1 MIIWQ
6 AINREGQRWIEL
18 KLFVYNYREFDEAE
32 YFQKFSKEYGV
43 ELGICTDAPTLEN
56 AHLAEGYEYISIITS
71 RIDHE
76 LMEKFHELGVK
87 MISTRTIGYD
97 HVDIE
102 TAKRLGIHVS
112 NVSYSPECVAD
123 YTIMLMLMSIRKM
136 KRIMQRE
143 EINDF
148 SLPGIQ
154 GRELPNFTVG
164 VLGTGRIG
172 QAVIRDLSGFG
183 CKIYAYDK
191 YENDFVKERA
201 EYADLDTIYRECDL
215 ITLHMPLLDDN
226 FHLIDQDAV
235 SRMKDGVVLVNT
247 ARGGLIDTKALIDGL
262 ESGKIGAAGL
272 DVIEDE
278 FGMYYYDRKS
288 DVLSKRDL
296 YILRGFPNV
305 IVTPHMAF
313 YTDQAVSDMVKH
325 SIESC
330 MIRAEGKEDPWA
342 VV

>member
-1 MIIWQ
+1 M
-6 AINREGQRWIEL
+6 
-18 KLFVYNYREFDEAE
+18 KLFVYSYREFDEAE
-32 YFQKFSKEYGV
+32 FFQKFAEEYHV
-43 ELGICTDAPTLEN
+43 ELGICHDAPTMEN
-56 AHLAEGYEYISIITS
+56 AYLAEGYPYVSIITTK
-71 RIDHE
+71 IDE
-76 LMEKFHELGVK
+76 NLMNRFHALGVK

-97 HVDIE
+97 HIDLE
-102 TAKRLGIHVS
+102 AARKCGISVG
-112 NVSYSPECVAD
+112 NVTYSPECVAD
-123 YTIMLMLMSIRKM
+123 YTVMLMLMSIRKM

-154 GRELPNFTVG
+154 GKEMPNFTVG

-172 QAVIRDLSGFG
+172 RAVIRDISGFG
-183 CKIYAYDK
+183 CKIYAYDQ
-191 YENDFVKERA
+191 YENDEVKK
-201 EYADLDTIYRECDL
+201 YAQYVSLDEIYEKCDM
-215 ITLHMPLLDDN
+215 ITLHMPLTEEN
-226 FHLIDQDAV
+226 MHLIDAEAIQK
-235 SRMKDGVVLVNT
+235 MQDGVVLINT

-278 FGMYYYDRKS
+278 FGMYYFDRKS
-288 DVLSKRDL
+288 DILSKRDL

-313 YTDQAVSDMVKH
+313 YKDQAVSDMVKH

-330 MIRAEGKEDPWA
+330 MLHEAGKEDPCR
-342 VV
+342 VI

>member
-1 MIIWQ
+1 MKI
-6 AINREGQRWIEL
+6 
-18 KLFVYNYREFDEAE
+18 FVYSYREFDEAE
-32 YFQKFSKEYGV
+32 YFQKFSGEYGI
-43 ELGICTDAPTLEN
+43 ELGITPDDPTLDN
-56 AHLAEGYEYISIITS
+56 AHLAEGFEYVSIITTK
-71 RIDHE
+71 IDE
-76 LMEKFHELGVK
+76 KLMERFYELGVK

-97 HVDIE
+97 HVDI
-102 TAKRLGIHVS
+102 AAARRLEIHVS

-123 YTIMLMLMSIRKM
+123 YTVMLMLMSIRRM

-148 SLPGIQ
+148 SLPGLQ

-183 CKIYAYDK
+183 CKIYAYDR
-191 YENDFVKERA
+191 YENDSVKR
-201 EYADLDTIYRECDL
+201 YARYTDLDTIYRECDL
-215 ITLHMPLLDDN
+215 ITLHMPLLEDN
-226 FHLIDQDAV
+226 FHLIDGDAIE
-235 SRMKDGVVLVNT
+235 RMKDGVVIVNT
-247 ARGGLIDTKALIDGL
+247 ARGGLIDTKALINGI
-262 ESGKIGAAGL
+262 ESGKISAAGL

-278 FGMYYYDRKS
+278 FGMYYNDRKS
-288 DVLSKRDL
+288 DVLKKRDL

-313 YTDQAVSDMVKH
+313 YTDQAVSDMVKN
-325 SIESC
+325 SLLSC
-330 MIRAEGKEDPWA
+330 VCHAEGKEDPWS

>member
-1 MIIWQ
+1 
-6 AINREGQRWIEL
+6 
-18 KLFVYNYREFDEAE
+18 
-32 YFQKFSKEYGV
+32 
-43 ELGICTDAPTLEN
+43 
-56 AHLAEGYEYISIITS
+56 
-71 RIDHE
+71 
-76 LMEKFHELGVK
+76 
-87 MISTRTIGYD
+87 
-97 HVDIE
+97 
-102 TAKRLGIHVS
+102 
-112 NVSYSPECVAD
+112 
-123 YTIMLMLMSIRKM
+123 MLMLMSIRKM
-136 KRIMQRE
+136 KRIMQRG

-154 GRELPNFTVG
+154 GKELPNLTVG

-191 YENDFVKERA
+191 YENEAVKERA
-201 EYADLDTIYRECDL
+201 QYTGLDTIYKECDL
-215 ITLHMPLLDDN
+215 ITLHMPLLEDN
-226 FHLIDQDAV
+226 FHLIGKEAI
-235 SRMKDGVVLVNT
+235 SRMKDGVVIVNT
-247 ARGGLIDTKALIDGL
+247 ARGGLIDTKALIEGI
-262 ESGKIGAAGL
+262 ESGKVGAAGL

-305 IVTPHMAF
+305 VVTPHMAF

-330 MIRAEGKEDPWA
+330 LLRAEGKEDPWE

>member
-1 MIIWQ
+1 MSRIKI
-6 AINREGQRWIEL
+6 
-18 KLFVYNYREFDEAE
+18 FVYSYREFDEAE
-32 YFQKFSKEYGV
+32 YFQKFSREYDV
-43 ELGICTDAPTLEN
+43 ELGICREGPTLEN
-56 AHLAEGYEYISIITS
+56 AHLAAGYEYISIITS
-71 RIDHE
+71 KIDSE
-76 LMEKFHELGVK
+76 LMERFHELGVK
-87 MISTRTIGYD
+87 MISTRTVGYD
-97 HVDIE
+97 HVDLR
-102 TAKRLGIHVS
+102 AARRLGIHVS

-123 YTIMLMLMSIRKM
+123 YTVMLMLMSIRKM

-148 SLPGIQ
+148 SLPGNQ
-154 GRELPNFTVG
+154 GRELHNFTAG

-183 CKIYAYDK
+183 CRIYAYDK
-191 YENDFVKERA
+191 YENETVKKWA
-201 EYADLDTIYRECDL
+201 CYTDLDTICRECDL

-226 FHLIDQDAV
+226 YHLIDRGV
-235 SRMKDGVVLVNT
+235 LEKMKDGVVIINT
-247 ARGGLIDTKALIDGL
+247 ARGGLIDTRALIDGI
-262 ESGKIGAAGL
+262 ESGKVGAAGL

-278 FGMYYYDRKS
+278 FGMYYYDRKA

-313 YTDQAVSDMVKH
+313 YTDQAVSDMVRN

-330 MIRAEGKEDPWA
+330 LLQAEGKEDPWA

>member
-1 MIIWQ
+1 M
-6 AINREGQRWIEL
+6 
-18 KLFVYNYREFDEAE
+18 KLFVYSYREFDEAE
-32 YFQKFSKEYGV
+32 FFQKFAEEYQV
-43 ELGICTDAPTLEN
+43 ELGICHDAPTMEN
-56 AHLAEGYEYISIITS
+56 AYLAEGYPYVSIITTK
-71 RIDHE
+71 IDEE
-76 LMEKFHELGVK
+76 LMNRFHALGVK

-97 HVDIE
+97 HIDLE
-102 TAKRLGIHVS
+102 AARKCGISVG
-112 NVSYSPECVAD
+112 NVTYSPECVAD
-123 YTIMLMLMSIRKM
+123 YTVMLMLMSIRKM

-154 GRELPNFTVG
+154 GKEMPNFKVG

-172 QAVIRDLSGFG
+172 RAVIRDISGFD
-183 CKIYAYDK
+183 CKIYAYDQ
-191 YENDFVKERA
+191 YENDEVKK
-201 EYADLDTIYRECDL
+201 YAQYASLEEIYEKCDM
-215 ITLHMPLLDDN
+215 ITLHMPLTEVN
-226 FHLIDQDAV
+226 MHLIDAEAIQK
-235 SRMKDGVVLVNT
+235 MQDGVVLINT

-278 FGMYYYDRKS
+278 FGMYYFDRKS
-288 DVLSKRDL
+288 DVLSKHDL

-330 MIRAEGKEDPWA
+330 MLHEAGKEDPCR
-342 VV
+342 VI

>member
-1 MIIWQ
+1 MKIF
-6 AINREGQRWIEL
+6 A
-18 KLFVYNYREFDEAE
+18 YSYREFDEAE
-32 YFQKFSKEYGV
+32 YFQKFAGEFGV
-43 ELGICTDAPTLEN
+43 EVGFTTEDPTLEN
-56 AHLAEGYEYISIITS
+56 ASLAKGYEYLSIITTK
-71 RIDHE
+71 IDAE
-76 LMEKFHELGVK
+76 LMQKFHDLGVK

-97 HVDIE
+97 HVDIMA
-102 TAKRLGIHVS
+102 AKRLGMHVS

-123 YTIMLMLMSIRKM
+123 YTVMLMLMSIRKM

-154 GRELPNFTVG
+154 GREMPDLTVG

-172 QAVIRDLSGFG
+172 RSVIRDLTGFG
-183 CKIYAYDK
+183 CRIYAYDK
-191 YENDFVKERA
+191 YESEEVKARA
-201 EYADLDTIYRECDL
+201 QYADLETIYRECDL

-226 FHLIDQDAV
+226 FHLINADAI
-235 SRMKDGVVLVNT
+235 RKMKDGVVIINT
-247 ARGGLIDTKALIDGL
+247 ARGGLIDTKALIDAL
-262 ESGKIGAAGL
+262 ESGKVGAAGL

-296 YILRGFPNV
+296 YILRGFQNV
-305 IVTPHMAF
+305 TVTPHMAF

-325 SIESC
+325 SMQSC
-330 MIRAEGKEDPWA
+330 IFREEGKEDPWA

>member
-1 MIIWQ
+1 MERMKI
-6 AINREGQRWIEL
+6 
-18 KLFVYNYREFDEAE
+18 FVYNYREFDEAE
-32 YFQKFSKEYGV
+32 YFQKFSEEYGV

-56 AHLAEGYEYISIITS
+56 AHLAEGYEYVSIITS
-71 RIDHE
+71 KIDGE
-76 LMEKFHELGVK
+76 LMERFHRLGVK
-87 MISTRTIGYD
+87 MVSTRTIGYD

-112 NVSYSPECVAD
+112 NVTYSPECVAD
-123 YTIMLMLMSIRKM
+123 YTVMLILMSIRKM
-136 KRIMQRE
+136 KRIMQRAE
-143 EINDF
+143 VNDF

-172 QAVIRDLSGFG
+172 RAVIRDLSGFG
-183 CKIYAYDK
+183 CRILAYDK
-191 YENDFVKERA
+191 YENEAVKEYA
-201 EYADLDTIYRECDL
+201 QYADLDTIYRECGL

-226 FHLIDQDAV
+226 FHLIDKEAIGK
-235 SRMKDGVVLVNT
+235 MKDGVVIVNT
-247 ARGGLIDTKALIDGL
+247 ARGGLIDTKALIEGI
-262 ESGKIGAAGL
+262 ERGKVGAAGL

-305 IVTPHMAF
+305 VVTPHMAF
-313 YTDQAVSDMVKH
+313 YTDQAVSDMVRH

-330 MIRAEGKEDPWA
+330 ILHAQGKEDPWT

>member
-1 MIIWQ
+1 MKI
-6 AINREGQRWIEL
+6 
-18 KLFVYNYREFDEAE
+18 FVYNYRKFDEAE
-32 YFQKFSKEYGV
+32 YFQKFSEEYGV
-43 ELGICTDAPTLEN
+43 ELGICTDEPTLEN
-56 AHLAEGYEYISIITS
+56 AHLAEGYEYVTIITS
-71 RIDHE
+71 KIDRE
-76 LMEKFHELGVK
+76 LMKKFHELGVR
-87 MISTRTIGYD
+87 MISTRTVGYD
-97 HVDIE
+97 HVDIAA
-102 TAKRLGIHVS
+102 AKEFGIHVS

-123 YTIMLMLMSIRKM
+123 YTVMLMLMSIRKM
-136 KRIMQRE
+136 KRIMQRGAL
-143 EINDF
+143 NDF

-154 GRELPNFTVG
+154 GKELPNLTVG

-191 YENDFVKERA
+191 CENKAVKEHA
-201 EYADLDTIYRECDL
+201 QYADLDTIYKECDL
-215 ITLHMPLLDDN
+215 ITLHMPLLEDN
-226 FHLIDQDAV
+226 VHLIGKEAI
-235 SRMKDGVVLVNT
+235 SRMKEGVVIVNT
-247 ARGGLIDTKALIDGL
+247 ARGGLIDTKALIEGI
-262 ESGKIGAAGL
+262 ESAKVGAAGL

-278 FGMYYYDRKS
+278 FGMYYHDRKS

-305 IVTPHMAF
+305 VVTPHMAF

-330 MIRAEGKEDPWA
+330 LLRAEGKEDPWE

>member
-1 MIIWQ
+1 M
-6 AINREGQRWIEL
+6 
-18 KLFVYNYREFDEAE
+18 KLFVYSYREFDEAE
-32 YFQKFSKEYGV
+32 FFQKFAEEYHV
-43 ELGICTDAPTLEN
+43 ELGICHDAPTMEN
-56 AHLAEGYEYISIITS
+56 AYLAEGYPYVSIITTK
-71 RIDHE
+71 IDEE
-76 LMEKFHELGVK
+76 LMNRFHALGVK

-97 HVDIE
+97 HIDLE
-102 TAKRLGIHVS
+102 AARKCGISVG
-112 NVSYSPECVAD
+112 NVMYSPECVAD
-123 YTIMLMLMSIRKM
+123 YTVMLMLMSIRKM

-154 GRELPNFTVG
+154 GKEMPSFTVG
-164 VLGTGRIG
+164 VIGTGRIG
-172 QAVIRDLSGFG
+172 RAVIRDISGFG
-183 CKIYAYDK
+183 CQIYAYDQ
-191 YENDFVKERA
+191 YENDEVKK
-201 EYADLDTIYRECDL
+201 YAQYASLDEIYEKCDM
-215 ITLHMPLLDDN
+215 ITLHMPLTKEN
-226 FHLIDQDAV
+226 MHLIDAEAIQK
-235 SRMKDGVVLVNT
+235 MQDGVVLINT

-262 ESGKIGAAGL
+262 ESCKIGAAGL

-278 FGMYYYDRKS
+278 FGMYYFDRKA

-330 MIRAEGKEDPWA
+330 MLHEAGKDDPCR
-342 VV
+342 VI

>member
-1 MIIWQ
+1 MERMKI
-6 AINREGQRWIEL
+6 
-18 KLFVYNYREFDEAE
+18 FVYNYREFDEAE
-32 YFQKFSKEYGV
+32 YFQRFSEEYGV

-56 AHLAEGYEYISIITS
+56 AHLAEGYEYVSIITS
-71 RIDHE
+71 RIDGE
-76 LMEKFHELGVK
+76 LMERFHRLGVK
-87 MISTRTIGYD
+87 MVSTRTIGYD

-112 NVSYSPECVAD
+112 NVTYSPECVAD
-123 YTIMLMLMSIRKM
+123 YTVMLILMSIRKM
-136 KRIMQRE
+136 KRIMQRAE
-143 EINDF
+143 VNDF

-172 QAVIRDLSGFG
+172 RAVIRDLSGFG
-183 CKIYAYDK
+183 CRILAYDK
-191 YENDFVKERA
+191 YENEAVKEYA
-201 EYADLDTIYRECDL
+201 QYADLDTIYRECGL

-226 FHLIDQDAV
+226 FHLIDKEAIGK
-235 SRMKDGVVLVNT
+235 MKDGVVIVNT
-247 ARGGLIDTKALIDGL
+247 ARGGLIDTKALIEGI
-262 ESGKIGAAGL
+262 ERGKVGAAGL

-305 IVTPHMAF
+305 VVTPHMAF
-313 YTDQAVSDMVKH
+313 YTDQAVSDMVRH

-330 MIRAEGKEDPWA
+330 ILHAQGKEDPWT

>member
-1 MIIWQ
+1 M
-6 AINREGQRWIEL
+6 
-18 KLFVYNYREFDEAE
+18 KLFVYSYREFDEAE
-32 YFQKFSKEYGV
+32 FFQKFAEEYHV
-43 ELGICTDAPTLEN
+43 ELGICHDAPTMEN
-56 AHLAEGYEYISIITS
+56 AYLAEGYPYVSIITTK
-71 RIDHE
+71 IDE
-76 LMEKFHELGVK
+76 NLMNRFHALGVK

-97 HVDIE
+97 HIDLE
-102 TAKRLGIHVS
+102 AARKCGISVG
-112 NVSYSPECVAD
+112 NVTYSPDCVAD
-123 YTIMLMLMSIRKM
+123 YTVMLMLMSIRKM

-154 GRELPNFTVG
+154 GKEMPNFTVG

-172 QAVIRDLSGFG
+172 RAVIRDISGFG
-183 CKIYAYDK
+183 CKIYAYDQ
-191 YENDFVKERA
+191 YENDEVKK
-201 EYADLDTIYRECDL
+201 YAQYVSLDEIYEKCDM
-215 ITLHMPLLDDN
+215 ITLHMPLTEEN
-226 FHLIDQDAV
+226 MHLIDAEAIQK
-235 SRMKDGVVLVNT
+235 MQDGVVLINT

-278 FGMYYYDRKS
+278 FGMYYFDRKS
-288 DVLSKRDL
+288 DILSKRDL

-330 MIRAEGKEDPWA
+330 MLHEAGKEDPCR
-342 VV
+342 VI

>member
-1 MIIWQ
+1 MKIF
-6 AINREGQRWIEL
+6 A
-18 KLFVYNYREFDEAE
+18 YSYREFDEAE
-32 YFQKFSKEYGV
+32 YFQKYAEEFGV
-43 ELGICTDAPTLEN
+43 ELGFTTADPTMDN
-56 AHLAEGYEYISIITS
+56 AYLAEGYDCLSIITT
-71 RIDHE
+71 RIDAE
-76 LMEKFHELGVK
+76 LMEKFYDLGIR

-102 TAKRLGIHVS
+102 AAEKFGIHVS

-123 YTIMLMLMSIRKM
+123 YAVMLMLMSIRKM

-154 GRELPNFTVG
+154 GREMPDLTVG

-172 QAVIRDLSGFG
+172 RSVIRDLTGFG

-191 YENDFVKERA
+191 YENEDVKKHA
-201 EYADLDTIYRECDL
+201 QYAGLDTIYRECDL
-215 ITLHMPLLDDN
+215 ITLHMPLMDDN
-226 FHLIDQDAV
+226 YHLIDAEAIAK
-235 SRMKDGVVLVNT
+235 MKQGVVIINT

-288 DVLSKRDL
+288 DILSKRDL

-305 IVTPHMAF
+305 TVTPHMAF
-313 YTDQAVSDMVKH
+313 YTDQAVSDMVRN
-325 SIESC
+325 SMLSC
-330 MIRAEGKEDPWA
+330 IYRAKGQKDPWA

>member
-1 MIIWQ
+1 MKI
-6 AINREGQRWIEL
+6 
-18 KLFVYNYREFDEAE
+18 FVYNYREFDEAV
-32 YFQKFSKEYGV
+32 YFQKFSEEFGV

-56 AHLAEGYEYISIITS
+56 AHLAAGYEYVSIITS
-71 RIDHE
+71 KIDRE
-76 LMEKFHELGVK
+76 LMEKFHELGVR

-97 HVDIE
+97 HVDID

-112 NVSYSPECVAD
+112 NVTYSPECVAD

-172 QAVIRDLSGFG
+172 RSVIRDLTGFG
-183 CKIYAYDK
+183 CRIYAYDK
-191 YENDFVKERA
+191 YENDEVKEHA
-201 EYADLDTIYRECDL
+201 QYADLDTIYRECDL
-215 ITLHMPLLDDN
+215 ITLHMPLLEDN
-226 FHLIDQDAV
+226 FHLIDAEAV
-235 SRMKDGVVLVNT
+235 GKMKDGVVIVNT
-247 ARGGLIDTKALIDGL
+247 ARGGLIDTRALIDGL

-288 DVLSKRDL
+288 DILSKRDL

-325 SIESC
+325 SLMSC
-330 MIRAEGKEDPWA
+330 IMHAEGKEDPWA